1 MNKSK
6 KYFIIIETVLGL
18 MVLILGIIMLSD
30 RTGNKLGRV
39 SVIVRDSDDAQ
50 WAAFKYGIRMA
61 AADRGVEAVIVGTES
76 VLTAEEEEQLLESEI
91 NNGADALIVQPIP
104 GEDTADMLKRIRKR
118 VPVMLTEQLSSENGE
133 ASMLPVA
140 GADNYAL
147 GAALA
152 GELLEDYSSRL
163 EGKTVGILSR
173 TTDSDM
179 TVSRMTGFCETLK
192 GTGAEVKWQV
202 AGNFDNGEGDYLE
215 NQARVDFVIA
225 LDDSSLTSAG
235 EELAAGGLYGALLYG
250 IGHSTQAAYY
260 VDKGIVE
267 CLAVPDEFS
276 IGYQSVNEIADKL
289 EHPFYK
295 MSSQTVSYTM
305 LRRETLFQKENQ
317 ELLFTMSQ

>member
-1 MNKSK
+1 M
-6 KYFIIIETVLGL
+6 
-18 MVLILGIIMLSD
+18 
-30 RTGNKLGRV
+30 
-39 SVIVRDSDDAQ
+39 
-50 WAAFKYGIRMA
+50 
-61 AADRGVEAVIVGTES
+61 
-76 VLTAEEEEQLLESEI
+76 
-91 NNGADALIVQPIP
+91 
-104 GEDTADMLKRIRKR
+104 
-118 VPVMLTEQLSSENGE
+118 
-133 ASMLPVA
+133 
-140 GADNYAL
+140 
-147 GAALA
+147 
-152 GELLEDYSSRL
+152 
-163 EGKTVGILSR
+163 GILSR

-179 TVSRMTGFCETLK
+179 TVSRMIGFCDAIK

-215 NQARVDFVIA
+215 NQGRVDFVIA
-225 LDDSSLTSAG
+225 LDDSSLTAAG